1 MTLKTIKEL
10 EDAPIDFK
18 LGYKCCKKDV
28 VKVIDE
34 LSYRDTEEDLRINV
48 DKLKAIITGA
58 N

>member
-1 MTLKTIKEL
+1 MKKIYVIIFKNKV
-10 EDAPIDFK
+10 EDIVK
-18 LGYKCCKKDV
+18 VKDV